1 MRRSLLLAAILSA
14 GLLAPTLANAQ
25 YYGYVTRNV
34 NVRAGPDRSYPLV
47 GWLQEGTE
55 IEIFGCLDTW
65 RWCDIQGGVY
75 RGWAYSGFLAYPYEG
90 GWATI
95 LETGPESGLPMLSFT
110 LDVYWDSY
118 YTTWPWYDQWPWW
131 TSRPPIYHRPWRPPP
146 RPPIVHPRPPIGVV
160 PPVRPPVGQPPIAKP
175 PGGKPPSAVP
185 PATRPPSVS
194 RPPIAVPSPARP
206 PATRPPSA
214 IPPSVPPPSI
224 NPAGPTPWPGPPP
237 SINPAGPT
245 PWPGPPPSINP
256 AGPTPRPLAPPSQ
269 SAPPAVAPAPSP
281 APRPH
286 PRGAAPG

>member
-1 MRRSLLLAAILSA
+1 MASTHRFARRALVAGCIAVAAT
-14 GLLAPTLANAQ
+14 LAPTFADAQ
-25 YYGYVTRNV
+25 YYGYATRNV

-95 LETGPESGLPMLSFT
+95 LETGPESGLPILSFT
-110 LDVYWDSY
+110 LDVYWNSY
-118 YTTWPWYDQWPWW
+118 YMTWPGIDQLVLVVEPAAHLLPPVAAA
-131 TSRPPIYHRPWRPPP
+131 TAAAARPPAAPDRRRAAGRPP
-146 RPPIVHPRPPIGVV
+146 G
-160 PPVRPPVGQPPIAKP
+160 GQPPVAKP

-194 RPPIAVPSPARP
+194 RPPSAVP

-245 PWPGPPPSINP
+245 P
-256 AGPTPRPLAPPSQ
+256 RPLAPPSQ
-269 SAPPAVAPAPSP
+269 STPPAAAPAPSP

-286 PRGAAPG
+286 PRDGAG

>member
-1 MRRSLLLAAILSA
+1 MASTHRFARRALVAGCIAVAAT
-14 GLLAPTLANAQ
+14 LAPTFANAQ
-25 YYGYVTRNV
+25 YYGYATRNV

-75 RGWAYSGFLAYPYEG
+75 RGWVYSGFLAYPYEG

-95 LETGPESGLPMLSFT
+95 LETGPESGLPILSFT
-110 LDVYWDSY
+110 LDVYWNSY
-118 YTTWPWYDQWPWW
+118 YLTWPWYDQWSWW
-131 TSRPPIYHRPWRPPP
+131 ASRPPIYYRPWQRPP
-146 RPPIVHPRPPIGVV
+146 RPPHVHPRPPIGVV
-160 PPVRPPVGQPPIAKP
+160 PPGRPPGGQPPVAKP
-175 PGGKPPSAVP
+175 PGGKPPNAVP

-194 RPPIAVPSPARP
+194 RPPSAVP

-214 IPPSVPPPSI
+214 VPPSV
-224 NPAGPTPWPGPPP
+224 PPP

-269 SAPPAVAPAPSP
+269 SAPPAATPAPSP

>member
-1 MRRSLLLAAILSA
+1 MRRSLLLALILST
-14 GLLAPTLANAQ
+14 GLLVPALADAQ
-25 YYGYVTRNV
+25 FYGYATRNV

-75 RGWAYSGFLAYPYEG
+75 RGWVYSGFLAYPYEG

-95 LETGPESGLPMLSFT
+95 LETGPESGLPILSFT
-110 LDVYWDSY
+110 LDVYWNSY
-118 YTTWPWYDQWPWW
+118 YLTWPWYDQWSWW
-131 TSRPPIYHRPWRPPP
+131 ASRPPIYYRPWQRPP
-146 RPPIVHPRPPIGVV
+146 RPPHVHPRPPIGVV
-160 PPVRPPVGQPPIAKP
+160 PPGRPPGGQPPVAKP
-175 PGGKPPSAVP
+175 PGGKPPNAVP

-194 RPPIAVPSPARP
+194 RPPSAVPPATRP

-214 IPPSVPPPSI
+214 VPPSV
-224 NPAGPTPWPGPPP
+224 PPP

-281 APRPH
+281 VPRPH

>member
-1 MRRSLLLAAILSA
+1 MRRALLLASVLSA
-14 GLLAPTLANAQ
+14 GLLAPTLAVAQ
-25 YYGYVTRNV
+25 YYGYATRNV

-47 GWLQEGTE
+47 GWLQDGTE

-75 RGWAYSGFLAYPYEG
+75 RGWVYSGFLAYPYEG

-131 TSRPPIYHRPWRPPP
+131 TSRPPIYHRPWRPPL

-194 RPPIAVPSPARP
+194 RPPSAVPP
-206 PATRPPSA
+206 PARPPSA

-269 SAPPAVAPAPSP
+269 SAPPAAAPAPSP

-286 PRGAAPG
+286 PRAAPG

>member
-1 MRRSLLLAAILSA
+1 MKRSLLLASIVTV
-14 GLLAPTLANAQ
+14 GLLTPTLADAQ
-25 YYGYVTRNV
+25 YYGYATRNV

-95 LETGPESGLPMLSFT
+95 LEIGPESGLPLLSFT

-131 TSRPPIYHRPWRPPP
+131 SSRPPIYHRPWRPPP
-146 RPPIVHPRPPIGVV
+146 RPPHVHPRPPIGVL
-160 PPVRPPVGQPPIAKP
+160 PPRPPVGQSPIAKP

-185 PATRPPSVS
+185 PSVSRPPSAVPPSVS
-194 RPPIAVPSPARP
+194 RPPSAVPPTARP

-245 PWPGPPPSINP
+245 P
-256 AGPTPRPLAPPSQ
+256 RPLAPPSQ
-269 SAPPAVAPAPSP
+269 SGPPAAAPAPAP

-286 PRGAAPG
+286 PRAAPG

>member
-1 MRRSLLLAAILSA
+1 MRRSLLLASILST
-14 GLLAPTLANAQ
+14 GLLAPTLADAQ
-25 YYGYVTRNV
+25 YYGYATRNV

-75 RGWAYSGFLAYPYEG
+75 RGWVYSGFLAYPYDG

-95 LETGPESGLPMLSFT
+95 LEIGPESGLPVLSFT
-110 LDVYWDSY
+110 VDVYWNSY
-118 YTTWPWYDQWPWW
+118 YTTWPWYDQWTWW
-131 TSRPPIYHRPWRPPP
+131 SSRPPIYHRPWRPPP
-146 RPPIVHPRPPIGVV
+146 RPTIVHPRPPIGVV

-194 RPPIAVPSPARP
+194 RPPSAVPPPARP
-206 PATRPPSA
+206 PATPPPATRPSSA
-214 IPPSVPPPSI
+214 IPPFV
-224 NPAGPTPWPGPPP
+224 PPP

-256 AGPTPRPLAPPSQ
+256 AGPTPRPLAPPSP
-269 SAPPAVAPAPSP
+269 SAPPAAAPTPAP

-286 PRGAAPG
+286 PRAAPG

>member
-1 MRRSLLLAAILSA
+1 MRRSLLLASIVTA
-14 GLLAPTLANAQ
+14 GLLTPPLADAQ
-25 YYGYVTRNV
+25 YYGYATRNV

-75 RGWAYSGFLAYPYEG
+75 RGWVYSGFLAYPYEG

-95 LETGPESGLPMLSFT
+95 LETGPESGLPLLSFT

-118 YTTWPWYDQWPWW
+118 YATWPWYDQWPVWS
-131 TSRPPIYHRPWRPPP
+131 SRPPIYHRPWRPPP
-146 RPPIVHPRPPIGVV
+146 RPPNVHPRPPIGVV
-160 PPVRPPVGQPPIAKP
+160 PPVRPPVGQPPVAKP

-185 PATRPPSVS
+185 PATRPPSVPRLPS
-194 RPPIAVPSPARP
+194 AVPPTAQP
-206 PATRPPSA
+206 PGMRPPSA

-224 NPAGPTPWPGPPP
+224 NPAGPTPWP
-237 SINPAGPT
+237 
-245 PWPGPPPSINP
+245 
-256 AGPTPRPLAPPSQ
+256 LAPPAQ
-269 SAPPAVAPAPSP
+269 SRPPATVPAPSP

-286 PRGAAPG
+286 PRAAPG

>member
-1 MRRSLLLAAILSA
+1 MKRSLLLASIVAA
-14 GLLAPTLANAQ
+14 GLLTPTLADAQ
-25 YYGYVTRNV
+25 YYGYTTRNV

-47 GWLQEGTE
+47 GWLQDGTE

-75 RGWAYSGFLAYPYEG
+75 RGWVYSGFLAYPYEG

-110 LDVYWDSY
+110 LDVYWDSF
-118 YTTWPWYDQWPWW
+118 YTTWPWYDQWSWW
-131 TSRPPIYHRPWRPPP
+131 ASRPPIYYRPWRPPQ
-146 RPPIVHPRPPIGVV
+146 RPPVVHPRPPIGVV
-160 PPVRPPVGQPPIAKP
+160 PPRPPVVVPPIAKP

-194 RPPIAVPSPARP
+194 RPPGAVPPPARP

-224 NPAGPTPWPGPPP
+224 NPAGR
-237 SINPAGPT
+237 T

-269 SAPPAVAPAPSP
+269 SAPPAAAPAPSP

-286 PRGAAPG
+286 PRAAPG